1 MKPAPFEYI
10 APNTTSEVLEVINQ
24 HGSDS
29 KLIAGG
35 QSLVPA
41 MNFRLVQPMMLV
53 DLNKLSELNYIK
65 NDANGG
71 LLIGGMTRQRQM
83 ENSSLVRSSAPL
95 LWETMPYI
103 AHAQIRN
110 RGTLGGSLAHA
121 DPAAELPVIMITLD
135 CKIHVKSVN
144 SDRWVEAV
152 DFFQG
157 IFTTDLKD
165 DEVILEVA
173 VPQLPERCGWAFDE
187 FSRRKG
193 DFALFGVAA
202 LVVMEDDDRC
212 NWARLVYLNAG
223 DRPIIGYKA
232 AEILTGQAPA
242 EDVIEAA
249 SEAASLEINPTGDIH
264 ATVPYVRHL
273 AKILTK
279 RALIRAIERAKS

>member
-10 APNTTSEVLEVINQ
+10 APSTTTEVLEVITQ

-65 NDANGG
+65 NDPDGG
-71 LLIGGMTRQRQM
+71 LLIGGMTRQRQL
-83 ENSSLVRSSAPL
+83 ENSSLVRSKAPL
-95 LWETMPYI
+95 LWETMPFI

-121 DPAAELPVIMITLD
+121 DPAAELPAIMVALD
-135 CKIHVKSVN
+135 CKIHIKSLN
-144 SDRWVEAV
+144 SERWVEAF

-157 IFTTDLKD
+157 IFTTDLAD
-165 DEVILEVA
+165 DEVITEVA
-173 VPQLPERCGWAFDE
+173 VPLLPDRCGWAFEE

-193 DFALFGVAA
+193 DFALLGVAA
-202 LVVMEDDDRC
+202 LVVMEEDGRC
-212 NWARLVYLNAG
+212 GWARLVYLSAG
-223 DRPIIGYKA
+223 DRPITAHKA
-232 AEILTGQAPA
+232 ADILTGQSPT

-249 SEAASLEINPTGDIH
+249 SEAASMEISPTGDIH

-273 AKILTK
+273 AKVLTK
-279 RALIRAIERAKS
+279 RALIRAIERANS